1 MTNLLRRRRFLRWG
15 WRCVG
20 FGKTHWQPRRA
31 HPETADPHS
40 WWGKDWRH
48 AQHLHIHTKSGNAFI
63 TGANFLFCRVK
74 TSPFRSIRNWWRI
87 ICAGR
92 TVAPPLRHQ
101 NHWCASLLCWMEDGD
116 ARGRKK
122 ERKKGS
128 TLHTR
133 GSGLLNARLNLNSEH
148 VKAFRGFARESKG
161 ERPRDGRRRGKKWTR
176 PKTDGESRW
185 HMRGKIMNVKVRLQ
199 WEWNIC
205 HMCAGCDNILRN
217 ICKQLVAQN
226 WDTEYMRRAHA
237 SEFYHIRLCLHKKT
251 KSKRSRSLS
260 LFSPSVFFMFVVSC
274 VAKHS
279 RRDRELQI
287 LLVQTPPLWP
297 TTLGCMKCW
306 SLGLCSLLAYQ
317 L

>member
-1 MTNLLRRRRFLRWG
+1 MYAVLMTDDHCSWIPKRKEDTHGHAETLAVMTNLLRRRRFLRWG

-31 HPETADPHS
+31 RPETADPHS

-92 TVAPPLRHQ
+92 TVDPPLRHQ

-161 ERPRDGRRRGKKWTR
+161 ERPRDGRRRGKKMD
-176 PKTDGESRW
+176 KTQDRWRVTLTYARQNNECESEASVGVKYLSYVCR
-185 HMRGKIMNVKVRLQ
+185 MR
-199 WEWNIC
+199 
-205 HMCAGCDNILRN
+205 
-217 ICKQLVAQN
+217 
-226 WDTEYMRRAHA
+226 
-237 SEFYHIRLCLHKKT
+237 
-251 KSKRSRSLS
+251 
-260 LFSPSVFFMFVVSC
+260 
-274 VAKHS
+274 
-279 RRDRELQI
+279 
-287 LLVQTPPLWP
+287 
-297 TTLGCMKCW
+297 
-306 SLGLCSLLAYQ
+306 
-317 L
+317 

>member
-161 ERPRDGRRRGKKWTR
+161 ERPRSDGEGEKKWTR

-205 HMCAGCDNILRN
+205 HMCAGCNNILRN

-226 WDTEYMRRAHA
+226 WDSGYFETPNIWGEPMHQSFIIYGCVFTKRLKVNEADHCRFFLHLF
-237 SEFYHIRLCLHKKT
+237 SLCL
-251 KSKRSRSLS
+251 
-260 LFSPSVFFMFVVSC
+260 LFLAWQNIPAVTESC
-274 VAKHS
+274 
-279 RRDRELQI
+279 RY
-287 LLVQTPPLWP
+287 
-297 TTLGCMKCW
+297 
-306 SLGLCSLLAYQ
+306 CSYRLRPYGPQPWAAWNAGH
-317 L
+317 